1 MLITM
6 MFIVFAFLFTSVLA
20 VSVMAMTYVNKCNE
34 KSEKAIYLTQERG
47 VLTRASLSFRFCLT
61 IVAAIYERRLARW

>member
-20 VSVMAMTYVNKCNE
+20 VSVMATTYVNKCNE
-34 KSEKAIYLTQERG
+34 KIEEDM
-47 VLTRASLSFRFCLT
+47 RARKQF
-61 IVAAIYERRLARW
+61 I